1 MKQFIYK
8 TIIII
13 IAIIVLFEFTIGNK
27 ISQVYEKIDV
37 VSTKEGRKE
46 SVDKL
51 REEMKRAIKKDR
63 YLSKEDAKLINDFL
77 NKIQSELKD
86 SE

>member
-8 TIIII
+8 TAIIV
-13 IAIIVLFEFTIGNK
+13 IAIILLFEFTIGNK
-27 ISQVYEKIDV
+27 ISQIYEKVDV
-37 VSTKEGRKE
+37 ISTKEGRKD
-46 SVDKL
+46 SVDKI

-77 NKIQSELKD
+77 NKIRSELKD
-86 SE
+86 TE